1 LDLTDRQPIF
11 IGCKLDGPMR
21 RQLESLTGPDR
32 KYVSSEDSTFLR
44 VCRLG
49 EHDYIGKVVTERM
62 STERVD
68 DVRRNVLSILSRL
81 FPETRLPAHL
91 DILVC
96 RDETRGA
103 AEGMSGL
110 PGTKSW

>member
-1 LDLTDRQPIF
+1 MDLTESQPIF

-21 RQLESLTGPDR
+21 RQLETLSGPDR

-49 EHDYIGKVVTERM
+49 EQDFIGKVIHERLT
-62 STERVD
+62 TERVD
-68 DVRRNVLSILSRL
+68 DVRRNVLSILQRL
-81 FPETRLPAHL
+81 FPETRLPAQL

-96 RDETRGA
+96 REDA
-103 AEGMSGL
+103 S
-110 PGTKSW
+110 

>member
-1 LDLTDRQPIF
+1 MDLTERQPIF

-21 RQLESLTGPDR
+21 RQLETLSGSER
-32 KYVSSEDSTFLR
+32 KYVSAEDSTYLR

-49 EHDYIGKVVTERM
+49 DQDYIGKLVHERM

-68 DVRRNVLSILSRL
+68 DVRRNVLSILARL

-91 DILVC
+91 DILVG
-96 RDETRGA
+96 RDEGKVET
-103 AEGMSGL
+103 S
-110 PGTKSW
+110 

>member
-1 LDLTDRQPIF
+1 MDLTERQPIF

-21 RQLESLTGPDR
+21 RQLETLSGPDR

-49 EHDYIGKVVTERM
+49 EHDFIGKVIHERLT
-62 STERVD
+62 TERVD
-68 DVRRNVLSILSRL
+68 DVRRNVLSILQRL
-81 FPETRLPAHL
+81 FPETRLPVQL

-96 RDETRGA
+96 RE
-103 AEGMSGL
+103 ES
-110 PGTKSW
+110 S

>member
-1 LDLTDRQPIF
+1 MDLTERQPIF

-21 RQLESLTGPDR
+21 RQLETLSGPDR

-49 EHDYIGKVVTERM
+49 EHDFIGKVIHERF
-62 STERVD
+62 TTLRVD
-68 DVRRNVLSILSRL
+68 DVRRNVLSILQRL

-96 RDETRGA
+96 REESSQVGGSARGIRT
-103 AEGMSGL
+103 
-110 PGTKSW
+110 PV

>member
-1 LDLTDRQPIF
+1 MELTDRQPVF

-32 KYVSSEDSTFLR
+32 KYVSSEDSTYLR

-49 EHDYIGKVVTERM
+49 EQDWIGKVLHEKLT
-62 STERVD
+62 TDRVD
-68 DVRRNVLSILSRL
+68 DVRRNVLSILQRL

-91 DILVC
+91 DIMVC
-96 RDETRGA
+96 Q
-103 AEGMSGL
+103 AE
-110 PGTKSW
+110 PRPEPR

>member
-1 LDLTDRQPIF
+1 MDLTERQPIF

-21 RQLESLTGPDR
+21 RQLETLSGPDR

-49 EHDYIGKVVTERM
+49 EQDFIGKVLHERIT
-62 STERVD
+62 TERVD
-68 DVRRNVLSILSRL
+68 DVRRNVLSILARL
-81 FPETRLPAHL
+81 FPEIRLPAHL

-96 RDETRGA
+96 REDP
-103 AEGMSGL
+103 S
-110 PGTKSW
+110 

>member
-1 LDLTDRQPIF
+1 PARVDLTERQPIF

-21 RQLESLTGPDR
+21 RQLETLSGPDR

-49 EHDYIGKVVTERM
+49 EHDFIGKVIHERLT
-62 STERVD
+62 TERVD
-68 DVRRNVLSILSRL
+68 DVRRNVLSILARL
-81 FPETRLPAHL
+81 FPETRLPVQL

-96 RDETRGA
+96 REEAG
-103 AEGMSGL
+103 S
-110 PGTKSW
+110 

>member
-1 LDLTDRQPIF
+1 MDLTDRQPIF

-21 RQLESLTGPDR
+21 RQLETLSGPDR

-49 EHDYIGKVVTERM
+49 EQDYIGKVIPERM

-68 DVRRNVLSILSRL
+68 DVRRNVLSILARL
-81 FPETRLPAHL
+81 FPETRLPVHL

-96 RDETRGA
+96 REESRPVG
-103 AEGMSGL
+103 EI
-110 PGTKSW
+110 

>member
-1 LDLTDRQPIF
+1 VDLTERQPIF

-21 RQLESLTGPDR
+21 RQLEMLSGPDR

-49 EHDYIGKVVTERM
+49 EQDFIGKVIHERFT
-62 STERVD
+62 TERVD
-68 DVRRNVLSILSRL
+68 DVRRNVLSILQRL
-81 FPETRLPAHL
+81 FPETRLPANL

-96 RDETRGA
+96 RE
-103 AEGMSGL
+103 ESG
-110 PGTKSW
+110 PQAV

>member
-1 LDLTDRQPIF
+1 MDLTESQPIF

-21 RQLESLTGPDR
+21 RQLENLSGPDR

-49 EHDYIGKVVTERM
+49 EHDYIGKVIHERI
-62 STERVD
+62 STDRVD
-68 DVRRNVLSILSRL
+68 DVRRNVLSILARL
-81 FPETRLPAHL
+81 FPETRLPVHL

-96 RDETRGA
+96 REESR
-103 AEGMSGL
+103 
-110 PGTKSW
+110 P